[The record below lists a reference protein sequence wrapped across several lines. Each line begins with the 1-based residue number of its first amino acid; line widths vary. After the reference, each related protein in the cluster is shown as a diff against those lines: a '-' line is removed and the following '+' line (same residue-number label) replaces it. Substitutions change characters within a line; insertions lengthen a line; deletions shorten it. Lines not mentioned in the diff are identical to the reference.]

1 MSYPRSLGAIAAL
14 LLLGAATPAHA
25 QSPQD
30 RLWDAAISGDT
41 LALKGALDAGAA
53 IDSLDTRTSVNGRRA
68 LNWAAY
74 YDRVAAVQLLLTRG
88 ATLEARN
95 RTWNT
100 PLHHA
105 AEGGAIGAIRVLL
118 AAGADP
124 MAVNLDGNT
133 PTEVARRNG
142 KLEAVLLLEQAER
155 GARPAV
161 TAP

>member
-1 MSYPRSLGAIAAL
+1 MSHPRSLGAIAAL
-14 LLLGAATPAHA
+14 LVVLSAAPARA

-30 RLWDAAISGDT
+30 KLWDSAIGGDT
-41 LALKGALDAGAA
+41 TALKAALDAGAL
-53 IDSLDTRTSVNGRRA
+53 IDSLDTRSSTNGRRA

-74 YDRVAAVQLLLTRG
+74 YDRSAAVGILLTRG

-105 AEGGAIGAIRVLL
+105 AEAGALAAMRVLL

-124 MAVNLDGNT
+124 MAVNVDGNK
-133 PTEVARRNG
+133 PSDVARRNG
-142 KLEAVLLLEQAER
+142 KLEAATLLEQAER
-155 GARPAV
+155 GVRPAQ
-161 TAP
+161 